1 MAFLSQIADHR
12 HAQQQVLV
20 YAASALPDFHNL
32 IKPCHSEAEHGG
44 GIWSTTTTSAV
55 PRQPRNYSR
64 SSFSCSASPPLPGR
78 RKGNK
83 TTSGMV
89 CKLVRSMASR
99 STPTPQPPVG
109 GIP

>member
-64 SSFSCSASPPLPGR
+64 SSFSCSARPTLSGR
-78 RKGNK
+78 SKGNK
-83 TTSGMV
+83 ITSRMV
-89 CKLVRSMASR
+89 CELVSSMASR
-99 STPTPQPPVG
+99 STPTREPPAV